1 MPVTWCTRAAP
12 ADCFRRPR
20 HAHHPCHDS
29 GVSFPPRLLNDGEH
43 VVVSTRTH
51 VKALFVP
58 VLLALVALALAVL
71 GTRLAGRVEDAT
83 LERVVVAVVW
93 VLATAV
99 LVWWFLR
106 PVVTWLTTTYT
117 FTNRRFVQ
125 RTGFV
130 ARRGRTIPLN
140 RISGVDFDVGVVDRL
155 FGCGTLVV
163 SDASQGGSVELHDIP
178 QVERV
183 QMRVAEELHRLSEGG
198 RDDDG
203 T

>member
-1 MPVTWCTRAAP
+1 M
-12 ADCFRRPR
+12 
-20 HAHHPCHDS
+20 
-29 GVSFPPRLLNDGEH
+29 SFPSRLLNDGEH

-51 VKALFVP
+51 VKALFGP
-58 VLLALVALALAVL
+58 ILLAVVVLALAGA
-71 GTRLAGRVEDAT
+71 GTWLAGRVEDAT
-83 LERVVVAVVW
+83 TERVVVVVVW
-93 VLATAV
+93 VLAAV
-99 LVWWFLR
+99 ALVWWFLR
-106 PVVTWLTTTYT
+106 PLVNWLTTTYT

-140 RISGVDFDVGVVDRL
+140 RISGVDFDIGVVDRL
-155 FGCGTLVV
+155 FRCGTLVV
-163 SDASQGGSVELHDIP
+163 SDASQDGSVELHDIP